1 MFAQHGVGETGN
13 DIFSSSSAKINDKK
27 LILKQTLRASVL
39 SVRPPIIDTINCS
52 EITCKW
58 ILNRRNLVERKLILE
73 ERGRS
78 GGEGRG
84 REERKSERQF
94 DVIPSRFFLFYFLPF
109 LFLFFTYLFIYIFIF
124 FTDRKFKD
132 RLGGES
138 KWIKF
143 ITIIRETWK

>member
-1 MFAQHGVGETGN
+1 M
-13 DIFSSSSAKINDKK
+13 
-27 LILKQTLRASVL
+27 
-39 SVRPPIIDTINCS
+39 
-52 EITCKW
+52 
-58 ILNRRNLVERKLILE
+58 VERKLILE